1 MSAGGGVV
9 RILGADD
16 RVLFGSLGLCSGRR
30 AGETTL
36 PYHLSNKGTSRG
48 EGYPPTA
55 LPLNI
60 LNNLRFSMST
70 SIDLYDDT
78 STMAHA
84 SHTVWLEV

>member
-48 EGYPPTA
+48 EGYPHGRT
-55 LPLNI
+55 PLDI
-60 LNNLRFSMST
+60 LHILSFIVSRYL
-70 SIDLYDDT
+70 DLISDT
-78 STMAHA
+78 CKLVHA
-84 SHTVWLEV
+84 SYAV